1 MIDYDRIRSFYDQH
15 RSDREDDPDFLRG
28 TIESSPGIARFR
40 NRAEARHLS
49 RVLKVEPEQ
58 RVLDLGAG
66 TGRWSV
72 YFAQRGARVTAVE
85 LAPSLA
91 RGAQKNAAAR
101 GLAIDVRVGSILHP
115 PLAADEQFDI
125 VHIGNVLVYIDDA
138 DLPRVREVVRAA
150 CKPSGMLVLREP
162 IDPHGPSAQHS
173 ADYHAIFRRPE
184 RYGELFAR
192 DFRLLYERTTVSHLV
207 PRGHNT
213 HSVVSNLRGGAGK
226 NWHKPLV
233 EHVLPL
239 VGYVDYALLELEER
253 VRASKL
259 QSLLGDPGV
268 VQHFY
273 IFARR

>member
-1 MIDYDRIRSFYDQH
+1 MIDYDRIRNFYDRHGQ
-15 RSDREDDPDFLRG
+15 RREDDPDFLGG
-28 TIESSPGIARFR
+28 TIESARGIARFR

-49 RVLKVEPEQ
+49 KVLKLEPGQ

-91 RGAQKNAAAR
+91 RGAERNAAR
-101 GLAIDVRVGSILHP
+101 LGLDIDVRVGSIVDP
-115 PLAADEQFDI
+115 PLAADELFDV
-125 VHIGNVLVYIDDA
+125 VHIGNVLVYVDDA
-138 DLPRVREVVRAA
+138 DLPRVRERVRAC
-150 CKPSGMLVLREP
+150 CKPGGMLVLREP
-162 IDPHGPSAQHS
+162 VDPDGPSEQADG
-173 ADYHAIFRRPE
+173 DYHAIFRRPE

-192 DFRLLYERTTVSHLV
+192 DFRLLYERTTVSHLI
-207 PRGHNT
+207 PRGQST
-213 HSVVSNLRGGAGK
+213 GSVVSNLRDGGATWK
-226 NWHKPLV
+226 KPLV

-253 VRASKL
+253 VRRSKL

-268 VQHFY
+268 IQHFY
-273 IFARR
+273 IFALR